1 MDFDDEDLEI
11 DSKTPNN
18 NDYNAVVGMQESSM
32 PLARPSTVQRNVIG
46 RQNSGKFY
54 FKNGILDALQFYFC
68 VKIYHFGWNASII
81 IFIMM

>member
-1 MDFDDEDLEI
+1 MLHSRISEFITKLFWKSFKMDFDDEDLEI

-54 FKNGILDALQFYFC
+54 FKNGNLDALQF
-68 VKIYHFGWNASII
+68 
-81 IFIMM
+81 